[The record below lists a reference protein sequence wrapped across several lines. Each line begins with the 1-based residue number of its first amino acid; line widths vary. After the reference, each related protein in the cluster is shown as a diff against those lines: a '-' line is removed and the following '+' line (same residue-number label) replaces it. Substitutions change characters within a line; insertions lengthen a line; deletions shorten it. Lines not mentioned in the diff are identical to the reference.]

1 MNTTVRKNQKMT
13 LFVNYHDDNV
23 EYIDSKNHAICCC
36 DIWMAKLENHSG
48 SIQSGFRP
56 VLIIS
61 NDKNNKYSSVVNII
75 PMTTKMNK
83 RNLPC
88 HVEIWD
94 YKRFG
99 LAAPSTLMVEQI
111 TTIPKDN
118 LLYYIGKIDDEYI
131 LHNLYNAMMAQFP
144 IVK

>member
-1 MNTTVRKNQKMT
+1 
-13 LFVNYHDDNV
+13 
-23 EYIDSKNHAICCC
+23 
-36 DIWMAKLENHSG
+36 
-48 SIQSGFRP
+48 
-56 VLIIS
+56 
-61 NDKNNKYSSVVNII
+61 
-75 PMTTKMNK
+75 MTTKMNK